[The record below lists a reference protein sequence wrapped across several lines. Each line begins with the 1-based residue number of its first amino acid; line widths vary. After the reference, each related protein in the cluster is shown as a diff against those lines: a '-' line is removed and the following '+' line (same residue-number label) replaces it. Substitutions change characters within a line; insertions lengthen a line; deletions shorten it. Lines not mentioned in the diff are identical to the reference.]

1 MTSDGQFDADELLF
15 ALQQIESIC
24 RVRETCQGCMF
35 SEKES
40 ERNVCRFVDSPYT
53 WEFLSIEKLE
63 GGESAD

>member
-1 MTSDGQFDADELLF
+1 MTSDGQFDADDLLT
-15 ALQQIESIC
+15 ALQHIESIC

-53 WEFLSIEKLE
+53 WDFLGIEKLE
-63 GGESAD
+63 GGE